1 MTDHISWK
9 AVTLDDNRRV
19 TTCRLYEAEVTSP
32 RRQLS
37 VWLTA
42 PPSFLNTIDGGAA
55 NLSRSAVSPLV
66 ITIALL
72 LGSAVVIYLA
82 CEFFVN
88 GVEWMGHKFDV
99 GQKATG
105 TVLAAF
111 GTALPESVVTFAAV
125 VFGHTQAQKAIGI
138 GAALGGP
145 LVLSTIAYAV
155 VGWTL
160 FATKQRLGDS
170 SADKH
175 LARDQGWF
183 LGIFLVKLAVGTIAF
198 AWKPWLGLAFL
209 AAYGVYVWKETREGG
224 AAEEP
229 DIDPLKIAPKY
240 ETPPTFLAVLQTVMA
255 LLVIYFASRVFV
267 AQIDALGPAVGL
279 RPQLLALLLSPIAT
293 ELPETLN
300 AVIWIRQ
307 GKVRLALAN
316 ISGAMMIQATVPT
329 AFGLFF
335 TPWIL
340 DRSLLIAGGVTAG
353 AIVILLLAFRRGHA
367 SRGLL
372 AAMAL
377 GYAAFAAL
385 LIVFRP

>member
-1 MTDHISWK
+1 M
-9 AVTLDDNRRV
+9 
-19 TTCRLYEAEVTSP
+19 
-32 RRQLS
+32 
-37 VWLTA
+37 
-42 PPSFLNTIDGGAA
+42 
-55 NLSRSAVSPLV
+55 SPLV
-66 ITIALL
+66 ITTALL
-72 LGSAVVIYLA
+72 LGSAVAIYLA

-170 SADKH
+170 RADRH

-240 ETPPTFLAVLQTVMA
+240 ATPPTFLAVLQTVMA

-335 TPWIL
+335 TPWVL
-340 DRSLLIAGGVTAG
+340 DRSLLIAGGVTAI
-353 AIVILLLAFRRGHA
+353 AIVVLLLAFRRGHA

-372 AAMAL
+372 SAMVL

-385 LIVFRP
+385 LMIFRP